1 MGSMKSLLAPRSIA
15 VVGASQRGGRG
26 ASVVANLRSCGFSG
40 NILPVN
46 PRYEE
51 VHGFKCYRGVAE
63 LPDGVDCVIAAV
75 GADATCD
82 ALEAAHAKGIPA
94 AVVLAAGFGE
104 GGHGEAR
111 ALRLKHLAA
120 EGMCICGPNCFGYIN
135 VKDRVAAFSG
145 PIAKPLRP
153 GSVAIVSQSG
163 GLGAT
168 AFTPLMADRQLGFA
182 CFVSC
187 GNQLG
192 ATIEDFVDY
201 FVDDPDVRVVA
212 IVIEALKSPQK
223 LAAAAQK
230 ALAQRKSL
238 LLFQAGRS
246 AAGQIMIR
254 SHTGALAGNSEVL
267 AAFLRRHGIVQA
279 RGFDEFVEA
288 IEIFATAPRDLGL
301 SDDIIVVSG
310 SGGGAAL
317 STDVLEETGLPLAQF
332 EPQTK
337 ERLRAVQPDFGSV
350 TNPLDGTGAMYDDPA
365 LMPKIFGALTAE
377 RRRPVI
383 AASVSVRAG
392 GNENMRR
399 LASHIADAARISGR
413 TFVAFQYS
421 PLGGPLDSE
430 LIATLHGA
438 NVPIL
443 LGTTNAMRALRYL
456 PIRRAYWA
464 RGAAPAQSPVRAKA
478 RLDFANAGFMAIR
491 EALLSYGVPVV
502 DAALAN
508 SEDEAVALQRRFD
521 APVVLKAEVPG
532 LLHKSDVGCVRLN
545 CGALDVAEAYRAVI
559 GNAHKA
565 GFSSAASVLMQ
576 PMVGGIVEVYAGA
589 IDDPLFGPA
598 VCFGLGGVFVEIF
611 NDVRTEMAPLSHDE
625 ALATIHAVKGARLL
639 TGARGRLEGDVDALA
654 DLLVRLGQF
663 ALAHAGCFRAIDLN
677 PVIVKQRGEGVIAVD
692 IAIEP
697 LQRETAHGAVHA
709 TS

>member
-1 MGSMKSLLAPRSIA
+1 MI
-15 VVGASQRGGRG
+15 
-26 ASVVANLRSCGFSG
+26 ANLRSCGFSG
-40 NILPVN
+40 TILPVN

-51 VHGFKCYRGVAE
+51 VQGFKCYRSVAG

-82 ALEAAHAKGIPA
+82 VLEVAHAKGIPA

-111 ALRLKHLAA
+111 AGRLKELAA
-120 EGMCICGPNCFGYIN
+120 KGMCICGPNCFGYIN

-201 FVDDPDVRVVA
+201 FVDDPDVHVVA
-212 IVIEALKSPQK
+212 IVIEALKNPQK
-223 LAAAAQK
+223 LAAAARK

-246 AAGQIMIR
+246 AAGQIMVR

-288 IEIFATAPRDLGL
+288 IEIFANAPRDLDI
-301 SDDIIVVSG
+301 SDDVVVVSG
-310 SGGGAAL
+310 SGGGAAI
-317 STDVLEETGLPLAQF
+317 STDVLEEAGLPLAQF

-337 ERLRAVQPDFGSV
+337 ERLRAIQPDFGSV
-350 TNPLDGTGAMYDDPA
+350 TNPLDGTGAMYDDPT
-365 LMPKIFGALTAE
+365 LMPKLFGALTAE

-383 AASVSVRAG
+383 AASVSMRAG

-413 TFVAFQYS
+413 TFVAYQYS

-456 PIRRAYWA
+456 PMRRAYWA
-464 RGAAPAQSPVRAKA
+464 RGAASAELPACTKA
-478 RLDFANAGFMAIR
+478 GLDFASGGFMAIR
-491 EALLSYGVPVV
+491 DALLAHGIPIVE
-502 DAALAN
+502 AALAQ

-521 APVVLKAEVPG
+521 APVALKAEAPG

-545 CGALDVAEAYRAVI
+545 CGAADVAEAYRGVI
-559 GNAHKA
+559 GNARKA
-565 GFSSAASVLMQ
+565 GFRSAATVLVQ
-576 PMVGGIVEVYAGA
+576 PMVGGIAEVYAGA

-598 VCFGLGGVFVEIF
+598 ICFGLGGVFVEIF

-625 ALATIHAVKGARLL
+625 ALAMIHAVKGARLL
-639 TGARGRLEGDVDALA
+639 TGARGRRVGDVEALA

-677 PVIVKQRGEGVIAVD
+677 PVIVKSRGEGVIAVD
-692 IAIEP
+692 IAVEP
-697 LQRETAHGAVHA
+697 LRQETPHGAVRSA
-709 TS
+709 S